1 MAERILVVEDDTTIR
16 LTLRDVLGRQG
27 YDVDLAEDGAQGIA
41 KFRESAY
48 ALVMLDLRLP
58 DLHGLEV
65 LRAMRETDSE
75 ALVVVMTAY
84 PEVRTAVDCLKAG
97 AYDYFNKPFELD
109 DLKEVVRRALETRRL
124 RLEVERLR
132 ASAPQAGSIEGM
144 IGTSPAFLA
153 MVEVTRRI
161 AAAARVPVLV
171 RGESGTGKER
181 VAQAIHNLSPRAA
194 GPWVTLNCSALA
206 EGLLESEMF
215 GHERGAFTDAKNAK
229 RGLLE
234 LADGG
239 TLFLDEIG
247 DLSLALQPKLL
258 RALETQTFR
267 RVGGQK
273 ELRVDV
279 RFVAATN
286 RDLDAMVKSG
296 GFREDLYYRLNVG
309 GIDVP
314 PLRSRITDVMP
325 LARHFLAEAGTM
337 MGIHDPRLDAAVFP
351 LLEHYP
357 WPGNIRELRN
367 VMERA
372 LILSGGIPV
381 AAQHLPREIASAA
394 TRREPAVD
402 RDGIAVLPLAEIEK
416 RHIRRALEHCRGN
429 KTRAA
434 KLLGITRLTLRTKVV
449 AYGWAEFL
457 ETGEGD
463 DR

>member
-1 MAERILVVEDDTTIR
+1 MAEQILVVEDDTTIR
-16 LTLRDVLGRQG
+16 LTLRDVLGKQG
-27 YDVDLAEDGAQGIA
+27 YRVDLAEDGAA
-41 KFRESAY
+41 SLARFRANSY

-58 DLHGLEV
+58 DMHGLDV
-65 LRAMRETDSE
+65 LRAMRESDPE

-84 PEVRTAVDCLKAG
+84 PEVRTAVDCVKAG
-97 AYDYFNKPFELD
+97 AYDYLNKPFELD

-132 ASAPQAGSIEGM
+132 VAAPQAGPVEGM
-144 IGTSPAFLA
+144 IGASPAFLA

-161 AAAARVPVLV
+161 AAAARVPVLI

-181 VAQAIHNLSPRAA
+181 VAQAIHKLSPRAA

-215 GHERGAFTDAKNAK
+215 GHERGAFTDAKIAK

-247 DLSLALQPKLL
+247 DLSLTLQPKLL
-258 RALETQTFR
+258 RALETQAFR

-273 ELRVDV
+273 ELCVDV

-286 RDLDAMVKSG
+286 RDLEAMVRAG
-296 GFREDLYYRLNVG
+296 TFREDLYYRLNVG
-309 GIDVP
+309 SIDVP
-314 PLRSRITDVMP
+314 PLRARQADVMP

-337 MGIHDPRLDAAVFP
+337 MGMHDPRLEPEVTP
-351 LLEHYP
+351 LLEHYA
-357 WPGNIRELRN
+357 WPGNVRELRN

-372 LILSGGIPV
+372 LILSGGTPV
-381 AAQHLPREIASAA
+381 ALPQLPREVLAA
-394 TRREPAVD
+394 HQRRDVAADP
-402 RDGIAVLPLAEIEK
+402 DGLAVLPMAEIEK

-449 AYGWAEFL
+449 AYGWSEFL
-457 ETGEGD
+457 ELGEE
-463 DR
+463 R

>member
-1 MAERILVVEDDTTIR
+1 MAEQLLVVEDDTTIR
-16 LTLRDVLGRQG
+16 LTLRDVLGKQG
-27 YDVDLAEDGAQGIA
+27 YGVDLAEDGATGLA
-41 KFRESAY
+41 RFRANSY

-58 DLHGLEV
+58 DMHGLEV
-65 LRAMRETDSE
+65 LRAMRESDPE

-84 PEVRTAVDCLKAG
+84 PEVRTAVDCVKAG
-97 AYDYFNKPFELD
+97 AYDYLNKPFELD

-132 ASAPQAGSIEGM
+132 AAAPQAGPVEGM
-144 IGTSPAFLA
+144 VGASPAFLA
-153 MVEVTRRI
+153 MVDVTRRI

-171 RGESGTGKER
+171 RGESGTGKEL
-181 VAQAIHNLSPRAA
+181 VAQAIHKLSPRSA

-215 GHERGAFTDAKNAK
+215 GHERGAFTDAKAAK

-247 DLSLALQPKLL
+247 DLSLTLQPKLL

-286 RDLDAMVKSG
+286 RDLEAMVRAGS
-296 GFREDLYYRLNVG
+296 FREDLYYRLNVG
-309 GIDVP
+309 SIDVP
-314 PLRSRITDVMP
+314 ALRARRTDILP
-325 LARHFLAEAGTM
+325 LARHFLGQAGTV
-337 MGIHDPRLDAAVFP
+337 MGMHAPKLEPTVAP
-351 LLEHYP
+351 LLEQYA
-357 WPGNIRELRN
+357 WPGNARELRN

-372 LILSGGIPV
+372 LILSGGQPV
-381 AAQHLPREIASAA
+381 SAVHLPREVLAA
-394 TRREPAVD
+394 TQRGGTPHETNGLAVQ
-402 RDGIAVLPLAEIEK
+402 PLAEVEK
-416 RHIRRALEHCRGN
+416 QHIRRALEHCRGN

-449 AYGWAEFL
+449 AYGWSEFL
-457 ETGEGD
+457 EAAEGEE
-463 DR
+463 R